1 MIKGYRLLQR
11 LCAEITVRMFEPLH
25 LRLPHGQR
33 APLHRYPQ
41 YGKRLKVYGSP
52 WQFSETP
59 AKIGIAPGLGEH
71 NEEVLGSLGY
81 DSAQI
86 ADLKSR
92 KVI

>member
-1 MIKGYRLLQR
+1 MPAWLTPVSRPS
-11 LCAEITVRMFEPLH
+11 AAATVRI
-25 LRLPHGQR
+25 
-33 APLHRYPQ
+33 
-41 YGKRLKVYGSP
+41 
-52 WQFSETP
+52 TP

>member
-1 MIKGYRLLQR
+1 MSRI
-11 LCAEITVRMFEPLH
+11 
-25 LRLPHGQR
+25 
-33 APLHRYPQ
+33 
-41 YGKRLKVYGSP
+41 
-52 WQFSETP
+52 TP
-59 AKIGIAPGLGEH
+59 ATIGIAPGLGEH